1 MLMMAGPA
9 SHPASTLLLQFLMY
23 LSRSHTRRLA
33 QMGRREELVDI
44 NEEAKERVDVGDTEV
59 RVGGMAR

>member
-1 MLMMAGPA
+1 MEVSLFFQKM
-9 SHPASTLLLQFLMY
+9 MY

-59 RVGGMAR
+59 RLGEMAH